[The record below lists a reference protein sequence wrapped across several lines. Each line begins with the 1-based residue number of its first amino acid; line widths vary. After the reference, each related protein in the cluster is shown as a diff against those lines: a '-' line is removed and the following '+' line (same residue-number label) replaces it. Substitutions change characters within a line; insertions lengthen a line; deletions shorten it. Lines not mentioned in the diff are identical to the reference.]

1 MAIWAIWAYEKVF
14 NGFHGYAK
22 QKIVRGTLE
31 HAYEVGRS
39 MSRDIIDSSH
49 EINDKLEADV
59 YETCYERSIPL
70 DGPLAEEIRYI
81 IYLNDEA
88 WDCVELDEEK
98 LPKETL
104 ETLNYI
110 YEKEGYK
117 FIAKFEK

>member
-14 NGFHGYAK
+14 QGFHGYTK

-39 MSRDIIDSSH
+39 MSRDIIDSTP
-49 EINDKLEADV
+49 EINERLEADV
-59 YETCYERSIPL
+59 YDTCYERSVLL
-70 DGPLAEEIRYI
+70 DSPLAEEIRNI
-81 IYLNDEA
+81 IYMNDEA
-88 WDCVELDEEK
+88 WDCTELDEKK

>member
-1 MAIWAIWAYEKVF
+1 MAIWAIWAYENIF
-14 NGFHGYAK
+14 EGLHGYEK
-22 QKIVRGTLE
+22 KKIVRGTLE

-39 MSRDIIDSSH
+39 MSHDIIDSNS
-49 EINDKLEADV
+49 EIENGLEARV
-59 YETCYERSIPL
+59 SEVCYERSVPFNS
-70 DGPLAEEIRYI
+70 PLAEEIRNM
-81 IYLNDEA
+81 IYMNDEA